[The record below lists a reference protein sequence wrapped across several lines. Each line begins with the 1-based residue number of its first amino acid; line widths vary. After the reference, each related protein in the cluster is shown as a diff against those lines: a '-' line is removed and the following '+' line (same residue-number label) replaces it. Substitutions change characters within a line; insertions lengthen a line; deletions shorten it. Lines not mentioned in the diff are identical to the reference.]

1 MIKMDFKI
9 AVLNTIYNIFVI
21 MESETDD
28 INRYLKKVG
37 VDKEIDVNDIFNTLE
52 KVTKELEKR

>member
-1 MIKMDFKI
+1 MDFKI
-9 AVLNTIYNIFVI
+9 AVLNAIYNIFVT

-28 INRYLKKVG
+28 IDRYLKKVG
-37 VDKEIDVNDIFNTLE
+37 VDKEISTDDIFNTLE

>member
-1 MIKMDFKI
+1 MDFEI
-9 AVLNTIYNIFVI
+9 SVLNVIYNIFVT

-37 VDKEIDVNDIFNTLE
+37 ADKEIDADDIFNTLE